1 MRVIVPPAGES
12 FKLCDVL
19 PKNECSG
26 NAYSTGITMF
36 AKTPLGEW
44 VTRWFLDGD
53 LWAGKKGLDFKIASA
68 TVSRTSYIYQN
79 LDGTSVTGAH
89 TGTYLP
95 ALPML
100 FKIFQYR

>member
-1 MRVIVPPAGES
+1 
-12 FKLCDVL
+12 
-19 PKNECSG
+19 
-26 NAYSTGITMF
+26 MF
-36 AKTPLGEW
+36 TKTPLGEW
-44 VTRWFLDGD
+44 VTRWVLDGD

>member
-1 MRVIVPPAGES
+1 MLKFTGN
-12 FKLCDVL
+12 
-19 PKNECSG
+19 NECSG
-26 NAYSTGITMF
+26 EARSTGITMF

-79 LDGTSVTGAH
+79 LDGTSVTGMH
-89 TGTYLP
+89 SGTYLP
-95 ALPML
+95 ALPIL
-100 FKIFQYR
+100 LLR